1 MHMSDE
7 LIYTAKV
14 KTTGGRDGGEAI
26 SDDGNLEVALSMP
39 KEFGGPGGNG
49 TNPEQLFAAAY
60 SGCFLSATKLVARL
74 EKIKLPEDPTIEA
87 HIGVLSTSEG
97 YKLTAELLISI
108 PQVERD
114 IAENIVVR
122 AHQRCPFSIAT
133 RGNMDVKLTLV

>member
-1 MHMSDE
+1 MTDK

-14 KTTGGRDGGEAI
+14 RTTGGRDGGKAV
-26 SDDGNLEVALSMP
+26 SSDGNLDVGLSMP
-39 KEFGGPGGNG
+39 KEFGGAGGDG

-108 PQVERD
+108 PQIDRD
-114 IAENIVVR
+114 IAERIVAE
-122 AHQRCPFSIAT
+122 AHKRCPFSNAT
-133 RGNMDVKLTLV
+133 RGNMDVTLTLV